1 MFNYI
6 VQIRMYQD
14 KLANL
19 KRQLEELKNGIHPE
33 YIRRIKKLDSQYK
46 ERLRLNDI
54 YKDYLIEC
62 VEKDY
67 IYEKKAAVKE
77 YEEKKT
83 DLKENL
89 LTDFEDKR
97 KIIESEKHSMELVG
111 DSMEVKPTVT
121 RKLRR
126 RPNEPLPVVEKRR
139 KPPTGQLVLLLEEK
153 DIENDLKL
161 ITRGKNITP
170 LRMLTYIILHKF
182 SL

>member
-1 MFNYI
+1 
-6 VQIRMYQD
+6 MYQD

-19 KRQLEELKNGIHPE
+19 KKQLEELKNGIHPE
-33 YIRRIKKLDSQYK
+33 YIRRVKKLDTQYK

-97 KIIESEKHSMELVG
+97 KNIESEKHSMELVG

-139 KPPTGQLVLLLEEK
+139 KPPTSQLILLLEEK
-153 DIENDLKL
+153 DIDNDLKL

-170 LRMLTYIILHKF
+170 LREYI
-182 SL
+182 